1 MAAPFYSQADQD
13 IYASGNKFI
22 PQEQYRLGPYTPP
35 EIMGQNT
42 NAGIAATG
50 AANPYKWPWPI
61 PTGDGGASDISGTQQ
76 RSWSPNQNLGP
87 TNITD
92 YEAEAYGVGPTFK
105 GTIAR
110 LQDAYSKLPTP
121 GNLIMKGIRHWKGKR
136 DTRRAEAAAASKAGK
151 DAADAAA
158 AGQGTNIGGGWT
170 QTNTGGGGATFT
182 GGGGQTHQG
191 WSNTP
196 AGFAAAA
203 ESEGTFAQGGRIGY
217 RDGEFV
223 DENINVEGP
232 GFDVNENIEMVEG
245 GITDEQKAMVLDML
259 ERGMDLP
266 TIISI
271 TGVEEADI
279 LGLMGGETAMA
290 EDQGIASLV

>member
-1 MAAPFYSQADQD
+1 MIKRWRAKKEAEKQKIAEDKIAKQQAEVK
-13 IYASGNKFI
+13 ASGADVGHYD
-22 PQEQYRLGPYTPP
+22 P
-35 EIMGQNT
+35 
-42 NAGIAATG
+42 G
-50 AANPYKWPWPI
+50 A
-61 PTGDGGASDISGTQQ
+61 GGASHLTRGRDQGGLGLTQSQ
-76 RSWSPNQNLGP
+76 AQSVS
-87 TNITD
+87 
-92 YEAEAYGVGPTFK
+92 
-105 GTIAR
+105 
-110 LQDAYSKLPTP
+110 DANK
-121 GNLIMKGIRHWKGKR
+121 
-136 DTRRAEAAAASKAGK
+136 
-151 DAADAAA
+151 A
-158 AGQGTNIGGGWT
+158 AGYSSFSGL
-170 QTNTGGGGATFT
+170 
-182 GGGGQTHQG
+182 
-191 WSNTP
+191 
-196 AGFAAAA
+196 
-203 ESEGTFAQGGRIGY
+203 AQGGRIGY